1 MNKNENLTLAVSAKL
16 PLTHLELLQKYYLE
30 VFNVEIVNTFIKE
43 IKKQKEN
50 CAILTI
56 QDNGS
61 LEETLGKQP
70 YYQMAIWI
78 KDRNK
83 IIFKDKILK
92 FDFKAN
98 KTKEWIK
105 YHMNDNNF
113 VDLIDFQVSQY
124 CQKYMKN
131 NKDFNEIR
139 TKNDDFQNKYR
150 YENDKIDF
158 MKSENN

>member
-56 QDNGS
+56 QDNGN

-70 YYQMAIWI
+70 CYQMAVWV
-78 KDRNK
+78 KDKNK

-124 CQKYMKN
+124 CQKYMKSG
-131 NKDFNEIR
+131 KDFNEIR

-150 YENDKIDF
+150 YKNDKIDF
-158 MKSENN
+158 IKPENN

>member
-1 MNKNENLTLAVSAKL
+1 MEKNKNLTFTHTANLS
-16 PLTHLELLQKYYLE
+16 LTHLELLQKYYSE

-43 IKKQKEN
+43 MEKQKEN

-56 QDNGS
+56 QDNGN

-78 KDRNK
+78 KDKNK

-92 FDFKAN
+92 FDFKVN

-105 YHMNDNNF
+105 YHMNDDNF
-113 VDLIDFQVSQY
+113 VDLVDFQVSQY
-124 CQKYMKN
+124 CQKYMKSD
-131 NKDFNEIR
+131 KDFNEIR
-139 TKNDDFQNKYR
+139 AKNDNFQNKYR
-150 YENDKIDF
+150 YKNDK
-158 MKSENN
+158 MEL

>member
-1 MNKNENLTLAVSAKL
+1 MKKNKNLTFTHTANLS
-16 PLTHLELLQKYYLE
+16 LTHLELLQKYYSE

-43 IKKQKEN
+43 MEKQKEN

-56 QDNGS
+56 QDNGN

-78 KDRNK
+78 KDKNK

-92 FDFKAN
+92 FDFKVN

-105 YHMNDNNF
+105 YHMNDDNF
-113 VDLIDFQVSQY
+113 VDLVDFQVSQY
-124 CQKYMKN
+124 CQKYMKSD
-131 NKDFNEIR
+131 KDFNEIR
-139 TKNDDFQNKYR
+139 AKNDNFQNKYR
-150 YENDKIDF
+150 YKNDKMDL
-158 MKSENN
+158 

>member
-1 MNKNENLTLAVSAKL
+1 MEKNKNLTFTHTANLS
-16 PLTHLELLQKYYLE
+16 LTHLELLQKYYSE

-43 IKKQKEN
+43 MEKQKEN

-56 QDNGS
+56 QDNGN

-78 KDRNK
+78 KDKNK

-92 FDFKAN
+92 FDFKVN

-105 YHMNDNNF
+105 YHMNDDNF
-113 VDLIDFQVSQY
+113 VDLVDFQVSQY
-124 CQKYMKN
+124 CQKYMKSD
-131 NKDFNEIR
+131 KDFNEIR
-139 TKNDDFQNKYR
+139 AKNDNFQNKYR
-150 YENDKIDF
+150 YK
-158 MKSENN
+158 NNKMDL

>member
-1 MNKNENLTLAVSAKL
+1 MKKNKNLTFMHTANLS
-16 PLTHLELLQKYYLE
+16 LTHLELLQKYYSE

-43 IKKQKEN
+43 MEKQKEN

-56 QDNGS
+56 QDNGN

-78 KDRNK
+78 KDKNK

-92 FDFKAN
+92 FDFKVN

-105 YHMNDNNF
+105 YHMNDDNF
-113 VDLIDFQVSQY
+113 VDLVDFQVNQY
-124 CQKYMKN
+124 CQKYMKSD
-131 NKDFNEIR
+131 KDFNEIR
-139 TKNDDFQNKYR
+139 AKNDNFQNKYR
-150 YENDKIDF
+150 YK
-158 MKSENN
+158 NNKMEL

>member
-1 MNKNENLTLAVSAKL
+1 MKKNKNLTFTHTANLS
-16 PLTHLELLQKYYLE
+16 LTHLELLQKYYSE

-43 IKKQKEN
+43 MEKQKEN

-56 QDNGS
+56 QDNGN

-78 KDRNK
+78 KDKNK

-92 FDFKAN
+92 FDFKVN

-105 YHMNDNNF
+105 YHMNDDNF

-124 CQKYMKN
+124 CQKYMKSD
-131 NKDFNEIR
+131 KDFNEIR
-139 TKNDDFQNKYR
+139 AKNDNFQNKYR
-150 YENDKIDF
+150 YK
-158 MKSENN
+158 NNKMDL

>member
-1 MNKNENLTLAVSAKL
+1 MKKNKNLTFTHTANLS
-16 PLTHLELLQKYYLE
+16 LTHLELLQKYYSE

-43 IKKQKEN
+43 MEKQKEN

-56 QDNGS
+56 QDNGN

-78 KDRNK
+78 KDKNK

-92 FDFKAN
+92 FDFKVD

-105 YHMNDNNF
+105 YHMNDDNF
-113 VDLIDFQVSQY
+113 VDLVDFQVSKY
-124 CQKYMKN
+124 CQKYMKSD
-131 NKDFNEIR
+131 KDFNEIR
-139 TKNDDFQNKYR
+139 AKNDNFQNKYR
-150 YENDKIDF
+150 YK
-158 MKSENN
+158 NNKMDL